1 MHQRIPRW
9 TRTKAGGLGGAV
21 GKRAMAGSEKRQ
33 RQITLKARF
42 NDQEAA
48 LIKEQADRAGVS
60 VASLIRFALLDLS
73 PLRASRRPTVNHE
86 AAAQLLGRLGQCAE
100 ALRQAAESENQHINE
115 ALIDAAHRDL
125 AEMRVALFQAL
136 GREP

>member
-1 MHQRIPRW
+1 
-9 TRTKAGGLGGAV
+9 
-21 GKRAMAGSEKRQ
+21 MAGSEKRQ

-73 PLRASRRPTVNHE
+73 PLRASRQPTVNHE
-86 AAAQLLGRLGQCAE
+86 AAAQLLGRLGQCAT
-100 ALRQAAESENQHINE
+100 ALRQAAEAGNQAINA

>member
-1 MHQRIPRW
+1 
-9 TRTKAGGLGGAV
+9 
-21 GKRAMAGSEKRQ
+21 MAGSEKRQ

-86 AAAQLLGRLGQCAE
+86 AAAQLLGRLGQCAT
-100 ALRQAAESENQHINE
+100 ALRQAAEADNQAINA

>member
-21 GKRAMAGSEKRQ
+21 GKKVMAGSEKRQ
-33 RQITLKARF
+33 RQKIHKARF
-42 NDQEAA
+42 TDEESA
-48 LIKEQADRAGVS
+48 LIVEQADRAGVS
-60 VASLIRFALLDLS
+60 VASLIRFAVLDIP
-73 PLRASRRPTVNHE
+73 PLRAARGPTVNHE
-86 AAAQLLGRLGQCAE
+86 AAAQLLGKLGQCAT
-100 ALRQAAESENQHINE
+100 ALRQAAEADNQAINA

>member
-1 MHQRIPRW
+1 
-9 TRTKAGGLGGAV
+9 
-21 GKRAMAGSEKRQ
+21 MAGSGSENRK

-42 NDQEAA
+42 NDQETA

-60 VASLIRFALLDLS
+60 VAALIRFAVLGQT
-73 PLRASRRPTVNHE
+73 PLRKSRAPTINHE
-86 AAAQLLGRLGQCAE
+86 KAAQLLGRLGQCAE
-100 ALRQAAESENQHINE
+100 ALRQAAEADPDGKN
-115 ALIDAAHRDL
+115 ADLIEAAHRDL

>member
-1 MHQRIPRW
+1 LDTHLIERI
-9 TRTKAGGLGGAV
+9 
-21 GKRAMAGSEKRQ
+21 MAGSEKRQ
-33 RQITLKARF
+33 RQIMLKARF

-60 VASLIRFALLDLS
+60 VASLIRYAVLDI
-73 PLRASRRPTVNHE
+73 PPPRATRSPTVDHE
-86 AAAQLLGRLGQCAE
+86 AAAQLLGRLGQCAA
-100 ALRQAAESENQHINE
+100 ALQQAADAGNPKINS
-115 ALIDAAHRDL
+115 ALIDAVHRDL